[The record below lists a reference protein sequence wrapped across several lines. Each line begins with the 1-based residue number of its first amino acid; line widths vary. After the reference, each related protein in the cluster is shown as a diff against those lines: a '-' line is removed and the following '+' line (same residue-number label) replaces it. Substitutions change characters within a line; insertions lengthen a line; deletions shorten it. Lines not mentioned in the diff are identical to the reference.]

1 MSSTPHLKPPPF
13 PPRKGHGEVF
23 APSLFLDGENAFN
36 PRKQRLPS
44 PPSFPTFKAPIPLT
58 SSFPDLGLDLYQVPD
73 SQPFPVAVSSCGG
86 RFVTPWIALPRR
98 YRRWWLSP
106 DRSSFL
112 LRLMILISLGLFCTF
127 NFLVFADETSE
138 LDQSFLSAIRYL
150 GGSLKFERL
159 GLLGIEVTV
168 NGDVRIAEEKRL
180 GGFAT
185 LDHTRSAPN

>member
-58 SSFPDLGLDLYQVPD
+58 SSFPDLGLDLYQ
-73 SQPFPVAVSSCGG
+73 
-86 RFVTPWIALPRR
+86 
-98 YRRWWLSP
+98 
-106 DRSSFL
+106 
-112 LRLMILISLGLFCTF
+112 
-127 NFLVFADETSE
+127 

>member
-58 SSFPDLGLDLYQVPD
+58 SSFPDLGLDLYQV
-73 SQPFPVAVSSCGG
+73 
-86 RFVTPWIALPRR
+86 
-98 YRRWWLSP
+98 
-106 DRSSFL
+106 
-112 LRLMILISLGLFCTF
+112 
-127 NFLVFADETSE
+127 
-138 LDQSFLSAIRYL
+138 
-150 GGSLKFERL
+150 
-159 GLLGIEVTV
+159 TV